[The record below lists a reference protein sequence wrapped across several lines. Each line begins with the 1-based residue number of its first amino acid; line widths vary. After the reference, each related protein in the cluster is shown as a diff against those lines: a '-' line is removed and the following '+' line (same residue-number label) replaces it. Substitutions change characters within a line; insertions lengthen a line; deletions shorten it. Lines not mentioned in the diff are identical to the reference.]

1 MNYRR
6 SELILYSSGEKKE
19 RKMIISEITFLIYRK
34 LENEQTEFNLLVQNQ
49 DKSVFASNY
58 KTQVYFLCATL
69 MV

>member
-1 MNYRR
+1 
-6 SELILYSSGEKKE
+6 
-19 RKMIISEITFLIYRK
+19 MIISEITFLIYRSWK
-34 LENEQTEFNLLVQNQ
+34 MNKTEFNLLVENQ